1 MLKMNRALALVATA
15 AALAG
20 GAAIAADIPGLGGP
34 AAPAAGGTVE
44 LTVVKNG
51 EDGYQIG
58 YPTGW
63 GIVTGGD
70 SDYTFGPTDGSLKGF
85 CFANGTPNP
94 NLPSNDE
101 LKPIISTPMGEENWK
116 SFMYEGLDV
125 KFVSTGVNVNHPGG
139 WPVQTSVV
147 ETDIG
152 EPVTIGAIVTLKSKT
167 NYAVAC
173 LFARADFPKVEPTLG
188 AIFDSF
194 KVFKE

>member
-1 MLKMNRALALVATA
+1 MLKINRALATIAMT

-20 GAAIAADIPGLGGP
+20 GAAIAAELPGLGGTGT
-34 AAPAAGGTVE
+34 GGSVE

-58 YPTGW
+58 YPSNW

-70 SDYTFGPTDGSLKGF
+70 SDYTFGPTDGSAKGF
-85 CFANGTPNP
+85 CFANGNSAPG
-94 NLPSNDE
+94 LPGNDE
-101 LKPIISTPMGEENWK
+101 LLPIVSQPMGEQNWI
-116 SFMYEGLDV
+116 SFMFEGISGL

-139 WPVQTSVV
+139 WPVQTAVV
-147 ETDIG
+147 EADIG
-152 EPVTIGAIVTLKSKT
+152 EPVTIGAVVTLKSKST
-167 NYAVAC
+167 YAIAC
-173 LFARADFPKVEPTLG
+173 LFARADFPKVEPTLS